1 MHALLHALTDTLKIT
16 PFLFFAFLLIAVLSK
31 RVGNEKY
38 ARLLSGRFAPLLGAA
53 TGVIPQCGFSV
64 MAAKLFQER
73 CITVGTLLAVFVS
86 TSDEAAV
93 ILATNGR
100 WVELLTVLLLKLV
113 LGVLVGYMGDLI
125 FHSLKTDS
133 HTHAEEGGGCCSHA
147 EGESRLHAYLWHPL
161 KHCVTA
167 ACYVFI
173 VNAAFG
179 LLVEWV
185 GEDSIAAFLSDTE
198 FLQPLISALIGLIPN
213 CASSVVLAEAYVA
226 GGLSFGAM
234 FAGLVSNAG
243 VGLAVLLK
251 DRKNIKLNVLIILTL
266 YLVGATVGEI
276 VTAITYFI

>member
-16 PFLFFAFLLIAVLSK
+16 PFLFLAFLLIAVLSK

-100 WVELLTVLLLKLV
+100 WAELLTVLLSKLV

-133 HTHAEEGGGCCSHA
+133 HTRAEEGGGCCSHA
-147 EGESRLHAYLWHPL
+147 EGEGRLHAYLWHPL
-161 KHCVTA
+161 
-167 ACYVFI
+167 
-173 VNAAFG
+173 
-179 LLVEWV
+179 
-185 GEDSIAAFLSDTE
+185 
-198 FLQPLISALIGLIPN
+198 
-213 CASSVVLAEAYVA
+213 
-226 GGLSFGAM
+226 
-234 FAGLVSNAG
+234 
-243 VGLAVLLK
+243 
-251 DRKNIKLNVLIILTL
+251 
-266 YLVGATVGEI
+266 
-276 VTAITYFI
+276 